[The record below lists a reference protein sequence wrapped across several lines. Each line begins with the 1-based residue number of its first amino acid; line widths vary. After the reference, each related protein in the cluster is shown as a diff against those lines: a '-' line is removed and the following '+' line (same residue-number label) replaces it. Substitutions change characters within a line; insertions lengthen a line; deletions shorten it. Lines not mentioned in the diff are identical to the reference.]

1 MTRKRKRSNT
11 NSHHLVRLIVVF
23 FGILLIGATSVFATT
38 KINNTSGQT
47 TVPHNTPNHTS
58 SPNDSSLKNAT
69 TPKKVKT
76 TSKKKPAKKPVA
88 AKPKNIPAPRPEP
101 TPKPAYKPK
110 PKPTK
115 PKSSGSNTAKKII
128 TLPKPPNTPPPPG
141 TSVPTPE
148 KAYGSTNWSGYVVDA
163 SNFTSISGSWTIP
176 ATSGQAGVDALDASW
191 IGIGGFHDSSLV
203 QAGTMNIV
211 TANGEKA
218 SAAFYEILPA
228 PAVIIPDM
236 PISEGHNISTNVKE
250 VSANNW
256 RISITNN
263 TTGQN
268 FTITIPYQSSHS
280 VAAWI
285 QEVPSKVDGTLY
297 PIDNFGTVTFTGASA
312 ILNGVPIN
320 LAHNK
325 LAQITLFKENSNT
338 ILAKPKLLSNTSFS
352 VTQQ

>member
-1 MTRKRKRSNT
+1 MTKKRKKPASSR
-11 NSHHLVRLIVVF
+11 HLARLVLITICV
-23 FGILLIGATSVFATT
+23 LLVGVTSAFAAT
-38 KINNTSGQT
+38 KINNTSSQT
-47 TVPHNTPNHTS
+47 QIPHNTPSHPTS
-58 SPNDSSLKNAT
+58 TSNNIVAKDKPAKTKT
-69 TPKKVKT
+69 TPKKKLA
-76 TSKKKPAKKPVA
+76 KKPAATRPKSKPTSTA
-88 AKPKNIPAPRPEP
+88 TPRS
-101 TPKPAYKPK
+101 TYK

-128 TLPKPPNTPPPPG
+128 TLPKPPKTTPPPG
-141 TSVPTPE
+141 ISIPTPE

-176 ATSGQAGVDALDASW
+176 ATSGQTGVDALDASW

-211 TANGEKA
+211 TSSGEKA

-228 PAVIIPDM
+228 PAVIIPNM
-236 PISEGHNISTNVKE
+236 PISEGHSISTNVKE

-312 ILNGVPIN
+312 ILNGAPIN